1 MVGIEKLSWF
11 SVIIRYIW
19 ICQTKKV
26 KRMRYFIPLFVYV
39 VLLNLLYIISKY
51 YRRTNPKYSAIDDIL
66 LFGGIPVTF
75 GYFLFVM
82 FNPKNDLRLVSEVI
96 DEYRTRLLVLMVWMV
111 ISAIIFVWRNREK
124 TNKLP
129 WRENILFSFFSIKKQ
144 NADITFCHL
153 V

>member
-1 MVGIEKLSWF
+1 
-11 SVIIRYIW
+11 
-19 ICQTKKV
+19 
-26 KRMRYFIPLFVYV
+26 MRYFIPLFVYV

-82 FNPKNDLRLVSEVI
+82 FNPKNNLRLVSEVI
-96 DEYRTRLLVLMVWMV
+96 DEHRTRLLVLMIWMV

-124 TNKLP
+124 TKKLP
-129 WRENILFSFFSIKKQ
+129 WKEDILFSFFSIKKQ
-144 NADITFCHL
+144 NADITFCLLILETGNKPHQYGKKFIFIPEMPW
-153 V
+153 